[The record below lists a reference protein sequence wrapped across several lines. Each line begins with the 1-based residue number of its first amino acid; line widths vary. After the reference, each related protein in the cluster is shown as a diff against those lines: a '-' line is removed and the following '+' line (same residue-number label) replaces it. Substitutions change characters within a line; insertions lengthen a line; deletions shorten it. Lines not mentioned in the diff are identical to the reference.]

1 LPKTIGELLDV
12 EALAA
17 RDARHLGKC
26 ICSVQEGSGH
36 LPSDQAKEFWDLL
49 RATPKQIDLDL
60 PHRWTA
66 GEHAED
72 ATTEPT
78 ATTFTP
84 APEVGGLWAQPRSQ
98 RAGAAI
104 LYIFG
109 GGYVLGSP
117 NSRRKTAGH
126 LAEATGARAL
136 LPGYRLAPE
145 HNFPASVEDI
155 VSAYRFLLSR
165 GAVPGKIAIVGD
177 SSGGG
182 LAIATLI
189 ALRASGLPLPG
200 GAVAIS
206 PWADLTCSG
215 DTMTSKAAVDI
226 ECTQR
231 GLLEMAGWYLD
242 KASPRSPTASP
253 IFADLTGCPPFFCVV
268 GSDEILLD
276 DSVRL
281 VRGGGIAGVDARLWI
296 AAGMQHVFPIWKGA
310 FPEADAAITAI
321 ASWIS
326 EQTR

>member
-1 LPKTIGELLDV
+1 M
-12 EALAA
+12 
-17 RDARHLGKC
+17 
-26 ICSVQEGSGH
+26 
-36 LPSDQAKEFWDLL
+36 
-49 RATPKQIDLDL
+49 
-60 PHRWTA
+60 TA
-66 GEHAED
+66 
-72 ATTEPT
+72 EPT

-84 APEVGGLWAQPRSQ
+84 APDVGGLWAEPRSQ

-145 HNFPASVEDI
+145 HHFPAAVEDI
-155 VSAYRFLLSR
+155 VSAYRFLISH
-165 GAVPGKIAIVGD
+165 GAVPANTAIVGD

-189 ALRASGLPLPG
+189 ALRSSGLPLPG

-215 DTMTSKAAVDI
+215 DTMAIKAEADI

-231 GLLEMAGWYLD
+231 GLLEMAAWYLD
-242 KASPRSPTASP
+242 KASPRTPTASP
-253 IFADLTGCPPFFCVV
+253 VFADLNGCPPFFCVV
-268 GSDEILLD
+268 GSDEVLLD
-276 DSVRL
+276 DSARL
-281 VRGGGIAGVDARLWI
+281 VRCGGIAGVDVQLSI
-296 AAGMQHVFPIWKGA
+296 ASGMQHVFPIWKGA
-310 FPEADAAITAI
+310 FPEADAAIAMI
-321 ASWIS
+321 ASWIL
-326 EQTR
+326 ERTR

>member
-1 LPKTIGELLDV
+1 
-12 EALAA
+12 
-17 RDARHLGKC
+17 
-26 ICSVQEGSGH
+26 
-36 LPSDQAKEFWDLL
+36 LPSDQAKKFWDQL
-49 RATPKQIDLDL
+49 RAGPKQIDLDL
-60 PHRWTA
+60 PQRRIG

-72 ATTEPT
+72 ATSEPT

-84 APEVGGLWAQPRSQ
+84 AAEVGGLWAAPRSP

-117 NSRRKTAGH
+117 HSRRKTAGH

-145 HNFPASVEDI
+145 HKFPAPVEDI

-165 GAVPGKIAIVGD
+165 GAVPSKIALVGD

-182 LAIATLI
+182 LALATVI

-215 DTMTSKAAVDI
+215 DTMVSKAAVDI
-226 ECTQR
+226 EATQR

-242 KASPRSPTASP
+242 QASPRNPTASP
-253 IFADLTGCPPFFCVV
+253 VFADLTGCPPLFCVV
-268 GSDEILLD
+268 GSDEVLLD

-281 VRGGGIAGVDARLWI
+281 VRGGGIVGVDARLWI

-310 FPEADAAITAI
+310 FPEADTAIATI

-326 EQTR
+326 ERTA